1 MYRSTIL
8 RTSALFL
15 AACSTLSCIEG
26 KKKPGGSQSSSG
38 SPAAAAVRP
47 VGDTGTVEGT
57 ITMEGDPAPVQPGLA
72 ERVPTECPNALAA
85 YNLLFREGTGRK
97 VADVFVGVT
106 GYSGAA
112 AEKAAP
118 VQVSA
123 RGCTWDRRTYGLTA
137 KQYLQVK
144 SADSLPYLP
153 QLFGANAGASLV
165 AVPGGSAVSVYPHKG
180 AGMYLLVDQMRNFT
194 QATVLVVKF
203 STFDVTG
210 LDGKF
215 RIEGVPVGT
224 SKLSAYLP
232 TVNLRSEQSITVSK
246 DKTTQIDVK
255 LRFDAAAFAQSAA
268 ASAAKGS
275 TSPPSAPIQN
285 PAEAPSAA
293 QPVAPK

>member
-1 MYRSTIL
+1 MYRSTL
-8 RTSALFL
+8 SCSLVLWL
-15 AACSTLSCIEG
+15 AVGSTLGCIEG
-26 KKKPGGSQSSSG
+26 KKKSGGGQASQN
-38 SPAAAAVRP
+38 SPAAAVEKP
-47 VGDTGTVEGT
+47 VGDTGIVEGT

-72 ERVPTECPNALAA
+72 DRVPKECSNALAA

-112 AEKAAP
+112 AEKTTP

-123 RGCTWDRRTYGLTA
+123 RGCSWDRRTYGLTA
-137 KQYLQVK
+137 KQFLQVK

-165 AVPGGSAVSVYPHKG
+165 AVPGGGAVSVYPHKG

-215 RIEGVPVGT
+215 RIEGVPVGS

-232 TVNLRSEQSITVSK
+232 TVNLRTEQPITVSK
-246 DKTTQIDVK
+246 NKTTQIDVK

-268 ASAAKGS
+268 ATAAKGS
-275 TSPPSAPIQN
+275 ASPGGSLQN
-285 PAEAPSAA
+285 PAVAASAA
-293 QPVAPK
+293 LPVAPK